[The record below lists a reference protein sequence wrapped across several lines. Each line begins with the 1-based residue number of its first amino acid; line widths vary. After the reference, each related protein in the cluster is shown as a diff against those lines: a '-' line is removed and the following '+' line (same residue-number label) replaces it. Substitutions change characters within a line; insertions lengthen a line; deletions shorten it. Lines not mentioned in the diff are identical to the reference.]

1 MRRVRLIHWNA
12 AEAKERAARLRAAG
26 YAVVYEPLTP
36 AALRKLREDPPAA
49 VVIDL
54 IRIPTQGRDVGLA
67 IRHYKSTRRV
77 PLVFV
82 EGDPE
87 KVTRIKALLPDAVY
101 TTWSRIRGAL
111 KGAIAHPPAHPI
123 APRSLLAGYAGTPLA
138 TKLGIKA
145 HSMVVLVDAPPG
157 FEKTLRP
164 WPDGATVRRQPTDR
178 RDLTVWFARSRK
190 DLQRRID
197 RMVPH
202 ADRGGLWIA
211 WPKQASLMA
220 GDLVERVVREVG
232 LAAGLVDFKVCAIDA
247 TWAGL
252 RFSRR
257 RRPDS
262 ST

>member
-1 MRRVRLIHWNA
+1 MHRVRLIHWNA
-12 AEAKERAARLRAAG
+12 AETKERAARLRAAG

-54 IRIPTQGRDVGLA
+54 IRIPTQGRDLGLA

-87 KVTRIKALLPDAVY
+87 KVARIKELLPDAVY

-111 KGAIAHPPAHPI
+111 KGAIAHPPANPI
-123 APRSLLAGYAGTPLA
+123 VPRSLLAGYAGTPLV

-157 FEKTLRP
+157 CEKTLGQLP
-164 WPDGATVRRQPTDR
+164 EGATVRRQASDR
-178 RDLTVWFARSRK
+178 RDLTIWFARSRK

-211 WPKQASLMA
+211 WPKKASLMA
-220 GDLVERVVREVG
+220 GDLSERVVREVG
-232 LAAGLVDFKVCAIDA
+232 LAS
-247 TWAGL
+247 
-252 RFSRR
+252 RFIPIGAAASRALGR
-257 RRPDS
+257 AYFHHQWGMHLP
-262 ST
+262 